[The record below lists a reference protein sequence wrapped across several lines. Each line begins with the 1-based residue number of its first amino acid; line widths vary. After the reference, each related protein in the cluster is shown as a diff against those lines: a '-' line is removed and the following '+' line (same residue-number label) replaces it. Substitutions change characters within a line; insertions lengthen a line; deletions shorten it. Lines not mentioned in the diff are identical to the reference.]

1 MSDLLEVIE
10 SGLYCAAGDFS
21 IDPWRP
27 VSRAIVTHA
36 HSDHACAGC
45 DRYLCLSKGKIVLR
59 ERVGIAARI
68 DTVRAGESVLI
79 GGVKV
84 SLFPSGHILGAAQ
97 VRLEYR
103 GVRWVVTGDYKTQA
117 DPTCDPIQTVE
128 TDVLVSES
136 TFGLPS
142 YSWSE
147 PKVIAQEINQW
158 WMANRDQ
165 GRTSVL
171 LAYSLGKAQRLAAML
186 DSSIGPIYG
195 HAAILKMVRAYRD
208 SGVWLPPILEVPSRA
223 KRIGKGRGL
232 FLISPAA
239 ASGDWF
245 RGFGEVSTA
254 MASGWMGLQSV
265 QQKRGVDRGFVI
277 SDHADF
283 SGLLEVIESSRAKRV
298 LLTHGFSGE
307 LAHFLCQQGTD
318 ASVLPT
324 YFVGESDDDN
334 DKHSPADPPAPSG

>member
-117 DPTCDPIQTVE
+117 DPTCDPIQSVE
-128 TDVLVSES
+128 TDVPGVSRRLSHRKSISGGWPTAIKAVRVCSWPIRSERLSDSQRCSILLLVQS
-136 TFGLPS
+136 
-142 YSWSE
+142 
-147 PKVIAQEINQW
+147 
-158 WMANRDQ
+158 MDM
-165 GRTSVL
+165 
-171 LAYSLGKAQRLAAML
+171 QR
-186 DSSIGPIYG
+186 
-195 HAAILKMVRAYRD
+195 
-208 SGVWLPPILEVPSRA
+208 
-223 KRIGKGRGL
+223 
-232 FLISPAA
+232 F
-239 ASGDWF
+239 
-245 RGFGEVSTA
+245 
-254 MASGWMGLQSV
+254 
-265 QQKRGVDRGFVI
+265 
-277 SDHADF
+277 
-283 SGLLEVIESSRAKRV
+283 
-298 LLTHGFSGE
+298 
-307 LAHFLCQQGTD
+307 
-318 ASVLPT
+318 
-324 YFVGESDDDN
+324 
-334 DKHSPADPPAPSG
+334 